1 MGKITTRCE
10 LVFAQLAPAILLLHQ
25 VEISC
30 RGKNTLQMLFKRII
44 CASFSSVEFCLK
56 STDLFLMLADRYSF
70 TITSS
75 GALTTCTHICMNLK
89 GIVHN
94 FFLYRSN
101 LIFWIVMGVV

>member
-75 GALTTCTHICMNLK
+75 GALTTCTHI
-89 GIVHN
+89 
-94 FFLYRSN
+94 
-101 LIFWIVMGVV
+101 